1 MNTDNNKQRCCIC
14 GNVFWGWGNNPWPI
28 KEEGK
33 CCDACNASRV
43 LPARIARLFLSTTTK

>member
-1 MNTDNNKQRCCIC
+1 MNTDNNKQKCCIC

-28 KEEGK
+28 KEYGK

-43 LPARIARLFLSTTTK
+43 LPARIARLLLSTTNK